1 MEQTF
6 LAEAAKQSFVVFVL
20 CVCLVVAFF
29 VIRAL
34 WVELSKERE
43 ARITTLGQ
51 VLVTQNEVKV
61 ALGLLTEA
69 VRSK

>member
-20 CVCLVVAFF
+20 CACLVVAFF

-61 ALGLLTEA
+61 ALGLLTDA